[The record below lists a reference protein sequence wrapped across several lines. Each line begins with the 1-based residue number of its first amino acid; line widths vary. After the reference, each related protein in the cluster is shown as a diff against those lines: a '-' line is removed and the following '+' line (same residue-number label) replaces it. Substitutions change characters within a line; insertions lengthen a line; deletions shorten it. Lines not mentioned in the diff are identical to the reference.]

1 MSKSLKRK
9 IRIKVNNAAAL
20 NEGNSKKQ
28 EEDEEEANLHIGRG
42 RTEKEENSNQR
53 YVPRKEMRGRSKAN
67 RWKNRWKDVSRS

>member
-1 MSKSLKRK
+1 MSKDLERK

-28 EEDEEEANLHIGRG
+28 EEDEEEANLHIERG

-67 RWKNRWKDVSRS
+67 CWKEVSRS

>member
-1 MSKSLKRK
+1 MSKDLERK

-42 RTEKEENSNQR
+42 RTEKEENINQR
-53 YVPRKEMRGRSKAN
+53 
-67 RWKNRWKDVSRS
+67 